1 MATTVSTTIPADNS
15 SLGYWE
21 KTVTDVNNVDE
32 SFANARDLGYTR
44 LIMPVS
50 ALSANFPSIMT
61 VPTCIRFSCSQTAL
75 FPCR

>member
-32 SFANARDLGYTR
+32 SFANARDLVYTR
-44 LIMPVS
+44 LNYARVS
-50 ALSANFPSIMT
+50 
-61 VPTCIRFSCSQTAL
+61 VVG
-75 FPCR
+75 